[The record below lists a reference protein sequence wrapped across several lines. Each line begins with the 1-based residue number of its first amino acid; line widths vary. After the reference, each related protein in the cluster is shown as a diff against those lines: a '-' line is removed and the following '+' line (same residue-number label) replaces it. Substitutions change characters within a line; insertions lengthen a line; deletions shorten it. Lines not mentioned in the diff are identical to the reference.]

1 MKCNKVFF
9 WLAIFTSLTGPLQA
23 LAADVDT
30 VQVNSLLQQAKD
42 RYTND
47 PAGAINLARKAY
59 DLARSNGFV
68 KGEALALKAVGIAYF
83 NQGNYVEATDYWTRA
98 MRLFNQAGD
107 KVGVANMLSNIGS
120 VYFNQGDDE
129 KALSHFLQS
138 LRLAEALGDKARIST
153 VMNNIGA
160 VYEHKPEN
168 WGKAI
173 GYYTRALAIC
183 EELKDGYGIGTLS
196 GNIGEL
202 YAQQSDMP
210 KALYYLQKSLAAF
223 STSDVENKPAPL
235 NSLGKLYA
243 QQKDYKKAFA
253 YHNEAY
259 EFARTLNGK
268 YDMVQSLLGM
278 ANAQAQMGNLPAAK
292 IDYLK
297 AKALG
302 EEVNMLRELKDIYDG
317 LSKTYARAND
327 YRNAF
332 YYHELFAS
340 IKDSLYNNER
350 DKKIALLQFD
360 FDLQKKQGEIN
371 LLMKDRSLK
380 EVELKRQRFAKN
392 ASIAGLVFLVVI
404 AVILYRNYRVKVR
417 VNKLLDKQKDE
428 IEGLLLNILPGEV
441 AQELRQKGQATPRNY
456 ERVSILFSD
465 FNGFTTIADKMEPSL
480 LVEDLS
486 ECFVAFD
493 NIIEKYNLEKIKTI
507 GDAYM
512 CAGGIPTPDDNHPY
526 RIVRAALEMQTF
538 MLTYNQQRLAKGL
551 MPWHMRIGIN
561 VGAVVAGVVGRKKYA
576 YDIWGSSVNVASRM
590 ESNGASG
597 RVNISAATYAIVK
610 DQFACSYRGKIS
622 AKNVGEIDMYFV
634 DKDLAVAEIPDF
646 ARAFNRKETIGYDD

>member
-9 WLAIFTSLTGPLQA
+9 WITILASLTGTLQV

-30 VQVNSLLQQAKD
+30 VQVNSLLQQAKE

-68 KGEALALKAVGIAYF
+68 KGEALALKAVGIVYY
-83 NQGNYVEATDYWTRA
+83 NQGKYVEATDYWSRA
-98 MRLFNQAGD
+98 KRLFSEAGD
-107 KVGVANMLSNIGS
+107 KVGVANMLSNIGAI
-120 VYFNQGDDE
+120 YFNQGDDE
-129 KALSHFLQS
+129 KALSHYLQS
-138 LRLAEALGDKARIST
+138 LRLAEEAGDKVRVYTAL
-153 VMNNIGA
+153 NNVGA

-168 WGKAI
+168 WNKAI
-173 GYYTRALAIC
+173 DYYTRALAIC
-183 EELKDGYGIGTLS
+183 EKLQDGFGIGTLS

-202 YAQQSDMP
+202 YGQQDSTG
-210 KALYYLQKSLAAF
+210 KALFYLQKSLDAF
-223 STSDVENKPAPL
+223 SKGDVENKPSAL

-243 QQKDYKKAFA
+243 KDSAYQKAYA
-253 YHNEAY
+253 YHKEAY

-278 ANAQAQMGNLPAAK
+278 ANAHAQLGNLPAAK
-292 IDYLK
+292 NDYLK

-302 EEVNMLRELKDIYDG
+302 EEVNMLRELKDVYDG
-317 LSKTYARAND
+317 LAKTYALAND

-380 EVELKRQRFAKN
+380 EVELKRQRIAKN

-417 VNKLLDKQKDE
+417 VNQLLDKQKDE
-428 IEGLLLNILPGEV
+428 IEGLLLNILPAEV

-465 FNGFTTIADKMEPSL
+465 FNGFTSIADKMEPSA

-486 ECFVAFD
+486 ECFMAFD
-493 NIIEKYNLEKIKTI
+493 DIIDKYNLEKIKTI

-512 CAGGIPTPDDNHPY
+512 CAGGIPTPDIDHPF
-526 RIVRAALEMQTF
+526 RIVRAALEMQAF
-538 MLTYNQQRLAKGL
+538 MLSYNQKRLAKGL
-551 MPWHMRIGIN
+551 LPWQMRIGIN

-590 ESNGASG
+590 ESNSTPG
-597 RVNISAATYAIVK
+597 RVNISAATYEIVK
-610 DQFACSYRGKIS
+610 GEFACSYRGKIS

-634 DKDLAVAEIPDF
+634 DKDLVAKAPVSF
-646 ARAFNRKETIGYDD
+646 AKAFQQKTSISYDD